1 MDPKC
6 KRSVILLISLFFIKK
21 LAEGTVSGGVNQE
34 GIDFY
39 NKFINELLQNGK
51 GTMYIYF
58 QCRLFLYY
66 IMKAIALN
74 LYLFRVSILTCEGI
88 TPFVTL
94 FHFDLPQALQDE
106 YDGFLN
112 RRIV

>member
-1 MDPKC
+1 
-6 KRSVILLISLFFIKK
+6 
-21 LAEGTVSGGVNQE
+21 
-34 GIDFY
+34 
-39 NKFINELLQNGK
+39 
-51 GTMYIYF
+51 MYIYF
-58 QCRLFLYY
+58 QCHLFLYY

-74 LYLFRVSILTCEGI
+74 LYLFRVLILTCEGI

>member
-1 MDPKC
+1 M
-6 KRSVILLISLFFIKK
+6 
-21 LAEGTVSGGVNQE
+21 SGGVNQE

-39 NKFINELLQNGK
+39 NKFINELLQNGE

>member
-1 MDPKC
+1 M
-6 KRSVILLISLFFIKK
+6 
-21 LAEGTVSGGVNQE
+21 SGGVNQE

-39 NKFINELLQNGK
+39 NNFINELLQNGK
-51 GTMYIYF
+51 DIMYIYF

-66 IMKAIALN
+66 IMKVITLD
-74 LYLFRVSILTCEGI
+74 LYLFRVLILTCEGI